1 MTALRM
7 FNHAENA
14 TGNDLPRDYYRYIEK
29 EETEETVKD
38 GSYKVQRPFVLVTKD
53 GTELSEAAQAFF
65 DYVTSKDAADIISA
79 AGAVPVAE

>member
-1 MTALRM
+1 MQ
-7 FNHAENA
+7 ES
-14 TGNDLPRDYYRYIEK
+14 DVPVIDSK
-29 EETEETVKD
+29 P
-38 GSYKVQRPFVLVTKD
+38 SLVTKD